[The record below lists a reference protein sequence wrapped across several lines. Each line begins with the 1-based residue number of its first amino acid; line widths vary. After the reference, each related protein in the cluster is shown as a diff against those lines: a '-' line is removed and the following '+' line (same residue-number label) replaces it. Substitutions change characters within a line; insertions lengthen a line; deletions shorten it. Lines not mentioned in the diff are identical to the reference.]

1 MQIPLERG
9 RFFNEQDRPD
19 SIRAVV
25 IGAATAR
32 RLWPGEDPIG
42 RRVRLGDGTGMP
54 YTVIGV
60 AGDVRHYELS
70 APPTMQMYLAERQ
83 FTDSFV
89 TLVVRAAGE
98 PANLVPP
105 IRQIVHSAAPGIAP
119 AAPTT
124 IEALVA
130 RSTAQRRF
138 AMWLLGV
145 FAAIALALAMVG
157 VYGTVAYSV
166 ARRTREF
173 GIRIALGAR
182 RADIA
187 RLVFHEG
194 SGLLLAGVAL
204 GSGGALVVTRLLG
217 RLLYGVAP
225 GDPVTLGAIVVLV
238 AIAASIA
245 QAVPMLQAT
254 AVDPSEALQAE

>member
-1 MQIPLERG
+1 
-9 RFFNEQDRPD
+9 
-19 SIRAVV
+19 
-25 IGAATAR
+25 
-32 RLWPGEDPIG
+32 
-42 RRVRLGDGTGMP
+42 
-54 YTVIGV
+54 VIGV

-225 GDPVTLGAIVVLV
+225 GDPVTLAAIVALV
-238 AIAASIA
+238 ATAASMA

-254 AVDPSEALQAE
+254 GVDPSDALQAE